1 MADNHPLKA
10 FREREKL
17 SPADLARF
25 LGVARPTIDRW
36 ETGERKIGKTQL
48 ANVAEKTGI
57 PARELR
63 PDLSELMGGTS

>member
-1 MADNHPLKA
+1 MADDHPLKA

-25 LGVARPTIDRW
+25 LGVARPTIHRW

-48 ANVAEKTGI
+48 AHVAEKTGI
-57 PARELR
+57 PACELR
-63 PDLSELMGGTS
+63 PDLAELMSGAS